1 MTSFEALQKLT
12 ISKLK
17 KMPKEAIGATLEE
30 IYEIIALHDIAYHQQ
45 DTPTISD
52 AEYDKLVELSSMI
65 EEMFPELISEKKSPK
80 RRIGSPPSEQ
90 FSKVIHAKPML
101 SLSNIFEEEEISSFI
116 QRTKRF
122 LKLPEETSIE
132 FIAEPK
138 IDGLSICLRYEG
150 GKLVTAATRG
160 DGITGEDVTHNILTI
175 SDIPKV
181 LSEKVPYIFEIRG
194 EIYMKKS
201 DFFDLNDAQLGTG
214 KRKFANPRNAAAGS
228 LRQKDANIT
237 AQRALHF
244 FAYASGEISEMVS
257 HSHSGFL
264 SYLADL
270 GFVVNP
276 LSTKCTSAEALVSAY
291 EKIGAARSMLEYDID
306 GVVYKVDRIEWQNR
320 LGQVSRAPRWAVAH
334 KFPAEK
340 AITRIIDID
349 IQIGRTGAL
358 TPVARLQPITV
369 GGVIVSNATLHNE
382 DEIRRKDIRIGD
394 YVILQRAGD
403 VIPQIVSSL
412 PKKRDGTEAIF
423 TFPNICPKC
432 GHPAVRLI
440 GEAVT
445 RCTGGFLC
453 NAQCIERLIHFVSR
467 DAFDIE
473 GLGSKQIILFNQ
485 LGWLKKP
492 SDIFL
497 LPEKEKEIALLDR
510 MGKKSAKNL
519 VNAINMR
526 RKIELERLIFALGIR
541 QVGISTARL
550 LAQTYK
556 TLEVLQQN
564 CIYAQ
569 NINHPSYQELIDIDQ
584 IGESIANDLII
595 FFKMEENQRLVSSLL
610 ESITPIIP
618 EIANLN
624 SSISGKVIVFTGTLN
639 QLSRAEA
646 KAKAERMGAKVTSSV
661 SKKTDYVIAG
671 NDAGIK
677 VQKAND
683 YGVTILNEIEWIQ
696 LTSQ

>member
-1 MTSFEALQKLT
+1 M
-12 ISKLK
+12 
-17 KMPKEAIGATLEE
+17 
-30 IYEIIALHDIAYHQQ
+30 
-45 DTPTISD
+45 
-52 AEYDKLVELSSMI
+52 
-65 EEMFPELISEKKSPK
+65 
-80 RRIGSPPSEQ
+80 
-90 FSKVIHAKPML
+90 
-101 SLSNIFEEEEISSFI
+101 
-116 QRTKRF
+116 
-122 LKLPEETSIE
+122 
-132 FIAEPK
+132 
-138 IDGLSICLRYEG
+138 
-150 GKLVTAATRG
+150 
-160 DGITGEDVTHNILTI
+160 
-175 SDIPKV
+175 
-181 LSEKVPYIFEIRG
+181 
-194 EIYMKKS
+194 
-201 DFFDLNDAQLGTG
+201 
-214 KRKFANPRNAAAGS
+214 
-228 LRQKDANIT
+228 
-237 AQRALHF
+237 
-244 FAYASGEISEMVS
+244 
-257 HSHSGFL
+257 
-264 SYLADL
+264 
-270 GFVVNP
+270 
-276 LSTKCTSAEALVSAY
+276 
-291 EKIGAARSMLEYDID
+291 
-306 GVVYKVDRIEWQNR
+306 
-320 LGQVSRAPRWAVAH
+320 
-334 KFPAEK
+334 
-340 AITRIIDID
+340 
-349 IQIGRTGAL
+349 
-358 TPVARLQPITV
+358 
-369 GGVIVSNATLHNE
+369 HNE

-394 YVILQRAGD
+394 YIILQRAGD
-403 VIPQIVSSL
+403 VIPQIVASL
-412 PKKRDGTEAIF
+412 PEKRDGTETIF
-423 TFPNICPKC
+423 TFPNTCPKC

-526 RKIELERLIFALGIR
+526 RKIELDRLIFALGIR

-556 TLEVLQQN
+556 TLEVLQQK

-595 FFKMEENQRLVSSLL
+595 FFKKEENQRLVSSLL
-610 ESITPIIP
+610 KSITPIIP
-618 EIANLN
+618 EIANLKT
-624 SSISGKVIVFTGTLN
+624 SISGKIIVFTGTLN

-671 NDAGIK
+671 NDAGTK

-683 YGVTILNEIEWIQ
+683 YGVTILNENEWIQ